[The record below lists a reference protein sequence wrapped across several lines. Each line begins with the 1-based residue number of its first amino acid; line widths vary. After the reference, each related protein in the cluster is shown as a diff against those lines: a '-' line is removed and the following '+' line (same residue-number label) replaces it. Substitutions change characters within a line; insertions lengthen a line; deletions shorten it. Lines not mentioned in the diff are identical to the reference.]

1 MVISPVTKG
10 LTTGEVQA
18 HLAEVY
24 GAEVSHQTISTVT
37 DKVLESMAE

>member
-10 LTTGEVQA
+10 LTTGKVQA
-18 HLAEVY
+18 HLAEV
-24 GAEVSHQTISTVT
+24 SRQTISTVN